1 MEVRLVEEIVSSVW
15 KHTAA
20 GNAADEVQRT
30 SLKISTAALYTIHD
44 NKALKEIE
52 EKAFILNTIHYDQ
65 NDSYLSVIR
74 YEALFAAYILTEKI
88 KYNQLDTI
96 ICIHNLSELPET
108 IELFNDHLDR
118 PVNIGNGHIF
128 PYGIALFNKW
138 CGFERV
144 IINTTITKNEANF
157 VSETIY
163 DYVDKDSYKYYDILT
178 ELEKRLFYFISV
190 TKHSPS
196 LNIDE
201 MISMLNENNKQLFR
215 KLPDNNIELGY
226 HINKAIS
233 ERCLD
238 EFDKDSGLYKLFRS
252 GSRFSKTQLL
262 RSCVNTGYVADAQ
275 NIVCSEPIKS
285 SLLEG
290 LSEKAFFLSSPGA
303 RKGRWLFKNLSNSGE
318 LLPSNVEDNPEPSA
332 PRC

>member
-1 MEVRLVEEIVSSVW
+1 M
-15 KHTAA
+15 
-20 GNAADEVQRT
+20 
-30 SLKISTAALYTIHD
+30 
-44 NKALKEIE
+44 
-52 EKAFILNTIHYDQ
+52 
-65 NDSYLSVIR
+65 
-74 YEALFAAYILTEKI
+74 EALFAAYILTEKT
-88 KYNQLDTI
+88 KYNRLDTI
-96 ICIHNLSELPET
+96 ICIHDLSELAET
-108 IELFNDHLDR
+108 IELFNNHLDR

-138 CGFERV
+138 CGFENV
-144 IINTTITKNEANF
+144 IIDTTITKNDTNF

-163 DYVDKDSYKYYDILT
+163 NYVDKDSYRYYDILT

-190 TKHSPS
+190 TEHSPS

-201 MISMLNENNKQLFR
+201 MTSVLDESNRQLFR
-215 KLPDNNIELGY
+215 KLPNKNIELGY
-226 HINKAIS
+226 HINMALS
-233 ERCLD
+233 ERCLGQ
-238 EFDKDSGLYKLFRS
+238 FDKKSGLYKLFKS

-303 RKGRWLFKNLSNSGE
+303 RKGVADKAAQTPKSG
-318 LLPSNVEDNPEPSA
+318 
-332 PRC
+332 